1 MRHFSFTSQS
11 RGDAM
16 SVPDSLL
23 DEPNYCESCGDEC
36 PSWSL
41 YCNACMDADKDKHA
55 DEVIQDEKEGK

>member
-1 MRHFSFTSQS
+1 
-11 RGDAM
+11 M